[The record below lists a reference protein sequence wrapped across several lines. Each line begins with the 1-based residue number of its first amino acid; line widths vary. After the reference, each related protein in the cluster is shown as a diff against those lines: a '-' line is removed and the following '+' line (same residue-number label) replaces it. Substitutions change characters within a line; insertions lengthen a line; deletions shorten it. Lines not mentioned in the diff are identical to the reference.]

1 MSYIEIVAPT
11 TPRPA
16 SRQCVTSALADLVA
30 EIEAACGG
38 PDAAMGD
45 RIVAALRAAAACPTL
60 LMPDQ
65 HAGRPGR
72 YTRHVLYGDPAGR
85 FTILSLVWNQGQF
98 SPPHAHQTWCAYGVH
113 AGTLT
118 ETVYALEGAAMTARP
133 LRAAA
138 RHAGYCRF
146 EQAGLDHVH
155 RLGNAGPAPAIS
167 IHAYGVGRERVETDV
182 NRLVEV
188 AHE

>member
-11 TPRPA
+11 VPRPA
-16 SRQCVTSALADLVA
+16 PRQLATSALVDLIA
-30 EIEAACGG
+30 EIDAACGG

-65 HAGRPGR
+65 RAGRPGC
-72 YTRHVLYGDPAGR
+72 YARHVLYGDPAGR

-118 ETVYALEGAAMTARP
+118 ETVYALDGAAMAARP

-138 RHAGYCRF
+138 RHAGYCCF
-146 EQAGLDHVH
+146 EQAGLGHIH
-155 RLGNAGPAPAIS
+155 RLGNAGAETAIS
-167 IHAYGVGRERVETDV
+167 IHVYGVEVERVTTHV

-188 AHE
+188 AE